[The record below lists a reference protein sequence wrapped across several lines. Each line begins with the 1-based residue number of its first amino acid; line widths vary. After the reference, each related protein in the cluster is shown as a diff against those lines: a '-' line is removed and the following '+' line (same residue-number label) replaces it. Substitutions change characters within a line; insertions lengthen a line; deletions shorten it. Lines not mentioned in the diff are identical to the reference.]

1 MHFYYLAMLFSTI
14 VVPLIAKVL
23 KALGI
28 GAVVYVGINIML
40 DQAIAYIQSQ
50 MGQSTALLQSMLG
63 VARIDIAINIIFA
76 AVTTRFVMQGMNS
89 LTGTKK
95 QYTFKA

>member
-40 DQAIAYIQSQ
+40 DQAMSYIQSQ
-50 MGQSTALLQSMLG
+50 MGQTTVLLQSMLG
-63 VARIDIAINIIFA
+63 VARIDIAINIYFA
-76 AVTTRFVMQGMNS
+76 AVTTRFVLQGMNQ
-89 LTGTKK
+89 LTGRKK
-95 QYTFKA
+95 QYTLKA